1 MAIQKPQIGIITE
14 ILMQIIDCISLY
26 HGCSQK
32 RFKDWIFFLHK
43 THLTF
48 KIASPNVKIKATIQY
63 NLVTA
68 NTLKMDSHFQ
78 RSQFHPVLKF
88 TV

>member
-1 MAIQKPQIGIITE
+1 MVAA
-14 ILMQIIDCISLY
+14 
-26 HGCSQK
+26 K
-32 RFKDWIFFLHK
+32 RGSKTGFFFSIKH
-43 THLTF
+43 TF

>member
-1 MAIQKPQIGIITE
+1 MVAA
-14 ILMQIIDCISLY
+14 
-26 HGCSQK
+26 K
-32 RFKDWIFFLHK
+32 RGSKTGFFFHK

-48 KIASPNVKIKATIQY
+48 KIASPNVKIKATLQY

-68 NTLKMDSHFQ
+68 NTLKINSHFK

-88 TV
+88 AV